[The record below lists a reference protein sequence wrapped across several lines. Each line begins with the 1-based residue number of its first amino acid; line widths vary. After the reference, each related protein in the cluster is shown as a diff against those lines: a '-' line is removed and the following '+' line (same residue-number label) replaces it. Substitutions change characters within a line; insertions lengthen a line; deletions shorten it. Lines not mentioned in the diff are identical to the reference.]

1 MGKGQIEESQSHS
14 LHTGRQTITN
24 ASALFVAAFVLLFA
38 TWLYAQVLWNESS
51 WRNVIGRF
59 ILHALLTL
67 ILERALAITSFP
79 RDWRYR
85 AAFLLSIGAYL
96 GYTGLQLMNMAWVV
110 NYTNLS
116 LVVLGSFSGGLLA
129 TGLNESLW
137 EENSPPSQLIR
148 MEVHQHHLDRIGDPD
163 PEPLLKRTFDV
174 SLALLGLVL
183 SLPVWLMGILVIW
196 LEEPGPLLFVKNSVG
211 KGGINFHQ
219 YKFRTM
225 VREAEYSTGPV
236 LASESDKRVLV
247 VGRFLRKTA
256 LDELPQLINI
266 LLGQMSF
273 VGPRPQRTVL
283 VRGYLES
290 IPGYEERHRVLPGLA
305 GLAQVAGDYYLTPHQ
320 KLRFDRLYIR
330 HRSIGFDLKLIIL
343 AFSIAFWFRWQDG
356 WNGRL
361 PRKWFR
367 WASPYQP
374 PA

>member
-14 LHTGRQTITN
+14 LHTGRQTIAN
-24 ASALFVAAFVLLFA
+24 ASALFIVAFVPLFSI
-38 TWLYAQVLWNESS
+38 WLYAQVLWNETS
-51 WRNVIGRF
+51 WRDLIGRF

-67 ILERALAITSFP
+67 VLERTLATTSFS
-79 RDWRYR
+79 RGWHYR

-96 GYTGLQLMNMAWVV
+96 GYTGLQLLNAVWVI
-110 NYTNLS
+110 NLTS
-116 LVVLGSFSGGLLA
+116 LSVTVLGSLSGGLLA

-137 EENSPPSQLIR
+137 EENSPPSHLTR
-148 MEVHQHHLDRIGDPD
+148 MEVHQHHLDRIGAPG
-163 PEPLLKRTFDV
+163 PEPLLKRIFDV
-174 SLALLGLVL
+174 SLALLGLII
-183 SLPVWLMGILVIW
+183 SLPVWLVSILVIW

-225 VREAEYSTGPV
+225 VKEAENSTGPV
-236 LASESDKRVLV
+236 LASESDKRVLL
-247 VGRFLRKTA
+247 VGRLLRKTA

-343 AFSIAFWFRWQDG
+343 AFSIAFWFRWQEG

-367 WASPYQP
+367 WASPYQSP
-374 PA
+374 S